1 MNSGECRGVAGECVC
16 FGSGGRGQIVSWGG
30 QRRMFGEC
38 CGVAGERARSAAEW
52 WARVGV

>member
-1 MNSGECRGVAGECVC
+1 MNSGECRGVAGECLC